1 MEKKTVIGVLV
12 IILVIVFTVGMNVA
26 KASEKELVIGSVQ
39 DLSGPW
45 SSAGKSLV
53 AGRADYARY
62 VNEELGG
69 VDGAKFKVIT
79 VDTAYKI
86 DKEISA
92 FKKFLNVDNALAMIN
107 SHSGASYAISNMME
121 ESGMAMP
128 VTHVSEPTAVFRG
141 KGSWY
146 FGSSG
151 PTAGDGTVSMVLWY
165 IKNVWNKKDP
175 PRIGLVNSDVA
186 PGHASALYAREI
198 FKEQGLPVAA
208 DLLIPPFPM
217 DTRNFAMQMRKAKID
232 LAVGLQTNAGWTV
245 TLRDMEKFS
254 VSVPVLVVGILS
266 DKEVKALG
274 DVAVGM
280 YKLSWTALWE
290 DTDVPAVQLVRK
302 LRKKWDYTEP
312 ADSNYFWGWMQGGII
327 CEAISRAVK
336 KAGGYDKFM
345 ADIYKA
351 RHLVRDVLE
360 NDMKGFDVMG
370 LIPPLDYKFNDHRG
384 YDECRM
390 YQVQPD
396 FTLKFLGLASAY
408 PMAEKYK
415 NTKWWL
421 EAYQKGKKK

>member
-1 MEKKTVIGVLV
+1 MEKKSVAVVLAIVLV
-12 IILVIVFTVGMNVA
+12 FVFSAGLNVA
-26 KASEKELVIGSVQ
+26 NAGDKELVIGSVQ

-69 VDGAKFKVIT
+69 VDGASFKVIT
-79 VDTAYKI
+79 VDTAYKV
-86 DKEISA
+86 DQEISA

-107 SHSGASYAISNMME
+107 SHSGASYAITNMME
-121 ESGMAMP
+121 ESGVAMP
-128 VTHVSEPTAVFRG
+128 VTHSSEPTVVFRG

-151 PTAGDGTVSMVLWY
+151 PTAGDGTVAMVQWY
-165 IKNVWNKKDP
+165 IKNVWDKKDP

-186 PGHASALYAREI
+186 PGHASALYARDI
-198 FKEQGLPVAA
+198 FKEEGLPIAA

-217 DTRNFAMQMRKAKID
+217 DTSNFVMQMRKAKID

-274 DVAVGM
+274 DAAIGM
-280 YKLSWTALWE
+280 YKLSWTALWD
-290 DTDVPAVQLVRK
+290 DTDVPAVNLVRE
-302 LRKKWDYTEP
+302 LHKKWGYTEP
-312 ADSNYFWGWMQGGII
+312 ADSNYFWGWMQGAIV
-327 CEAISRAVK
+327 CEAITRAVK
-336 KAGGYDKFM
+336 KAGGYDSFM
-345 ADIYKA
+345 GDITKA
-351 RHLVRDVLE
+351 RQLVRDVLE
-360 NDMKGFDVMG
+360 NDMKGFDAMG
-370 LIPPLDYKFNDHRG
+370 LIPPLNYKENDHRG
-384 YDECRM
+384 FDQCRM

-396 FTLKFLGLASAY
+396 LSLKFLGLAHPT
-408 PMAEKYK
+408 PMADKYK